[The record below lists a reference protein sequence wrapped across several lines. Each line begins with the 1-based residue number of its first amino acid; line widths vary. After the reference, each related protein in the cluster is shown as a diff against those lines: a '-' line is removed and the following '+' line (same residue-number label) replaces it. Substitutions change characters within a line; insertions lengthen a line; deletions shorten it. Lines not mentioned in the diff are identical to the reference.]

1 LENEG
6 FLRLR
11 EASEA
16 GQEEVEQEQERH
28 YNYCDLFRYL
38 KGLYRYKS
46 VRTPTIVLMF
56 LWAIRFLIYFGLNL
70 SLSAVIRNN
79 FWLTFTISI
88 SSFAEVFGTFGL
100 RTCSPIQR

>member
-1 LENEG
+1 M
-6 FLRLR
+6 
-11 EASEA
+11 
-16 GQEEVEQEQERH
+16 
-28 YNYCDLFRYL
+28 
-38 KGLYRYKS
+38 
-46 VRTPTIVLMF
+46 RTPTLVLMF

-100 RTCSPIQR
+100 RTSP